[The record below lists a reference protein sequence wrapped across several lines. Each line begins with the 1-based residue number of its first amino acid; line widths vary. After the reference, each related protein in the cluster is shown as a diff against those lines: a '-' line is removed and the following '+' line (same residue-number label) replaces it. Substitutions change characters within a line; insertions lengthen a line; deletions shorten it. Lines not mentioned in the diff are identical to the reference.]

1 MRFER
6 RRSLW
11 IGLAAFFASL
21 LAVAG
26 ALLPLPFVELGPG
39 PTFDVLGKTDGKPLL
54 QIDEAPTYPTG
65 GTLDITTVNERGGA
79 DSGVFLG
86 RVVVGWLRPEVRIVP
101 REALY
106 PDDVSQA
113 DVNAANVAAFSDSQS
128 NSIAAS
134 MSYLHKPIR
143 TLIVVAAVTEGT
155 PAWNQLDPGDQIVR
169 INNTQIHTM
178 DDVDAAMSKVKPG
191 ESVVVDVIRDAKPVS
206 VHIVTTSNPQDST
219 RAFLGIEIG
228 ESYRAEFP
236 ITVNLEGVGG
246 PSGGLMLSLGIVDK
260 LTPGELNG
268 GKLVAGT
275 GTIDPDGKV
284 GAIGGIEQ
292 KMAGARGAGAV
303 FFLAPAEN
311 CADVRA
317 AHIPSGLTVAKVSTL
332 SDAVS
337 ALESYVAGK
346 PVVGCS

>member
-1 MRFER
+1 MTFER
-6 RRSLW
+6 RRTLW
-11 IGLAAFFASL
+11 IGLSMFFASV
-21 LAVAG
+21 LALAG

-39 PTFDVLGKTDGKPLL
+39 PTFDVLGETDGKPLL
-54 QIDEAPTYPTG
+54 QIDDTTTYPTA

-86 RVVVGWLRPEVRIVP
+86 RVIVGWLRPDVRVVP
-101 REALY
+101 REALF
-106 PDDVSQA
+106 PDSVSQSE
-113 DVNAANVAAFSDSQS
+113 VNAANVLAFSDSQS

-134 MSYLHKPIR
+134 MSYLHKPLK

-155 PAWNQLDPGDQIVR
+155 PAYNKLDPGDQIVA
-169 INNTQIHTM
+169 INGKTIQTI
-178 DDVDAAMSKVKPG
+178 DDVDTAMSAVKPG
-191 ESVVVDVIRDAKPVS
+191 ATAVIDVIRDGKPESVS
-206 VHIVTTSNPQDST
+206 IVTTTNPNDAS

-260 LTPGELNG
+260 LTPGKLNG
-268 GKLVAGT
+268 GHNVAGT

-284 GAIGGIEQ
+284 GAIGGIGQ
-292 KMAGARGAGAV
+292 KMAGARDSGAE
-303 FFLAPAEN
+303 FFLAPADN

-332 SDAVS
+332 TDAVA
-337 ALESYVAGK
+337 ALEAYNAGK
-346 PVVGCS
+346 PTAGCS

>member
-1 MRFER
+1 M
-6 RRSLW
+6 
-11 IGLAAFFASL
+11 FFA
-21 LAVAG
+21 AVMALAG

-54 QIDEAPTYPTG
+54 QIDDTTTYPTA

-86 RVVVGWLRPEVRIVP
+86 RVIVGWLRPDVRILP
-101 REALY
+101 REALF
-106 PDDVSQA
+106 PDSVSQSQ
-113 DVNAANVAAFSDSQS
+113 VNAENVLAFSDSQS

-134 MSYLHKPIR
+134 MGYLHKPLK

-155 PAWNQLDPGDQIVR
+155 PAYGKLVPGDRIVA
-169 INNTQIHTM
+169 INGTAIHSL
-178 DDVDAAMSKVKPG
+178 DEVDAAMSKVKPG
-191 ESVVVDVIRDAKPVS
+191 GTAVVDVIRDDKPQSVS
-206 VHIVTTSNPQDST
+206 VVTTTNPNDAS
-219 RAFLGIEIG
+219 RAFLGIDIG

-236 ITVNLEGVGG
+236 IKVNLEGVGG

-268 GKLVAGT
+268 GHSVAGT

-284 GAIGGIEQ
+284 GAIGGIGQ
-292 KMAGARGAGAV
+292 KMAGARDSGAEL
-303 FFLAPAEN
+303 FLAPADN

-317 AHIPSGLTVAKVSTL
+317 ARIPSGLTVAKVSTL
-332 SDAVS
+332 SDAVA
-337 ALESYVAGK
+337 ALESYSAGK
-346 PVVGCS
+346 PIVGCS

>member
-1 MRFER
+1 M
-6 RRSLW
+6 
-11 IGLAAFFASL
+11 FFA
-21 LAVAG
+21 AVMALAG

-54 QIDEAPTYPTG
+54 QIDDTTTYPTA

-86 RVVVGWLRPEVRIVP
+86 RVIVGWLRPDVRILP
-101 REALY
+101 REALF
-106 PDDVSQA
+106 PDSVSQSQ
-113 DVNAANVAAFSDSQS
+113 VNAENVLAFSDSQS

-134 MSYLHKPIR
+134 MGYLHKPLK

-155 PAWNQLDPGDQIVR
+155 PAYGKLGPGDRIVA
-169 INNTQIHTM
+169 INGTAIHSL
-178 DDVDAAMSKVKPG
+178 DEVDAAMSKVKPG
-191 ESVVVDVIRDAKPVS
+191 GTAVVDVNRDDKPQSVS
-206 VHIVTTSNPQDST
+206 VVTTTNPNDAS
-219 RAFLGIEIG
+219 RAFLGIDIG

-236 ITVNLEGVGG
+236 IKVNLEGVGG

-268 GKLVAGT
+268 GHSVAGT

-284 GAIGGIEQ
+284 GAIGGIGQ
-292 KMAGARGAGAV
+292 KMAGARDSGAEL
-303 FFLAPAEN
+303 FLAPADN

-317 AHIPSGLTVAKVSTL
+317 ARIPSGLTVAKVSTL
-332 SDAVS
+332 SDAVA
-337 ALESYVAGK
+337 ALEAYSAGK
-346 PVVGCS
+346 PIVGCS

>member
-1 MRFER
+1 M
-6 RRSLW
+6 
-11 IGLAAFFASL
+11 FFA
-21 LAVAG
+21 AVMALAG

-54 QIDEAPTYPTG
+54 QIDDTTTYPTA

-86 RVVVGWLRPEVRIVP
+86 RVIVGWLRPDVRILP
-101 REALY
+101 REALF
-106 PDDVSQA
+106 PDSVSQSQ
-113 DVNAANVAAFSDSQS
+113 VNAENVLAFSDSQS

-134 MSYLHKPIR
+134 MGYLHKPLK

-155 PAWNQLDPGDQIVR
+155 PAYGKLVPGDRIVA
-169 INNTQIHTM
+169 INGTAIHSL
-178 DDVDAAMSKVKPG
+178 DEVDAAMSKVKPG
-191 ESVVVDVIRDAKPVS
+191 GTAVVDVNRDDKPQSVS
-206 VHIVTTSNPQDST
+206 VVTTTNPNDAS
-219 RAFLGIEIG
+219 RAFLGIDIG

-236 ITVNLEGVGG
+236 IKVNLEGVGG

-268 GKLVAGT
+268 GHSVAGT

-284 GAIGGIEQ
+284 GAIGGIGQ
-292 KMAGARGAGAV
+292 KMAGARDSGAEL
-303 FFLAPAEN
+303 FLAPADN

-317 AHIPSGLTVAKVSTL
+317 ARIPSGLTVAKVSTL
-332 SDAVS
+332 SDAVA
-337 ALESYVAGK
+337 ALESYSAGK
-346 PVVGCS
+346 PIVGCS

>member
-1 MRFER
+1 M
-6 RRSLW
+6 
-11 IGLAAFFASL
+11 FFA
-21 LAVAG
+21 AVMALAG

-54 QIDEAPTYPTG
+54 QIDDTTTYPTA

-86 RVVVGWLRPEVRIVP
+86 RVIVGWLRPDVRILP
-101 REALY
+101 REALF
-106 PDDVSQA
+106 PDSVSQSQ
-113 DVNAANVAAFSDSQS
+113 VNAENVLAFSDSQS

-134 MSYLHKPIR
+134 MGYLHKPLK

-155 PAWNQLDPGDQIVR
+155 PAYGKLVPGDQIVA
-169 INNTQIHTM
+169 INGTAIHSL
-178 DDVDAAMSKVKPG
+178 DEVDAAMSKVKPG
-191 ESVVVDVIRDAKPVS
+191 GTAVVDVNRDDKPQSVS
-206 VHIVTTSNPQDST
+206 VVTTTNPNDAS
-219 RAFLGIEIG
+219 RAFLGIDIG

-236 ITVNLEGVGG
+236 IKVNLEGVGG

-268 GKLVAGT
+268 GHSVAGT

-284 GAIGGIEQ
+284 GAIGGIGQ
-292 KMAGARGAGAV
+292 KMAGARDSGAEL
-303 FFLAPAEN
+303 FLAPADN

-317 AHIPSGLTVAKVSTL
+317 ARIPSGLTVAKVSTL
-332 SDAVS
+332 SDAVA
-337 ALESYVAGK
+337 ALESYSAGK
-346 PVVGCS
+346 PIVGCS